1 MGVGLVL
8 GTGAALLGAGA
19 GTLGLVKG
27 YNELKD
33 DYIERAYRA
42 GPNPITGKFDTGDPL
57 GNLITPEQT
66 DTFEAGYLPY
76 MRRKDDDLRNMMT
89 VLGADFDKGTKYS
102 SVEDLKALNRDAYRR
117 AKQTEDNEYTKGS
130 LTYQQGE
137 QNRIEQ
143 QRRYDQQR
151 LDTLTSQ
158 RMQMEREDRRYNER
172 LDREERNRRQESIMA
187 LMGGL
192 TSLGAAFAM

>member
-8 GTGAALLGAGA
+8 GGGAALLGAGA

-33 DYIERAYRA
+33 DYIDRAYKK

-57 GNLITPEQT
+57 GNLLIPEET
-66 DTFEAGYLPY
+66 DTFESGYLPY
-76 MRRKDDDLRNMMT
+76 MRRKDKELRNMMT
-89 VLGADFDKGTKYS
+89 ILGDDFDEGTEFS
-102 SVEDLKALNRDAYRR
+102 SVEDLKTLNRNAFRR
-117 AKQTEDNEYTKGS
+117 AQQTEDNEYTKGS

-158 RMQMEREDRRYNER
+158 RMRLEREDRRYNER